1 MPADPAEFSWP
12 GPEAI
17 QVGSVVLSAIPAGLA
32 AAGMPAELPDAF
44 PKDLPVVTDQHSS
57 SVKLSA
63 PVEDD
68 KHLELAVSV
77 WAGSSLRGVLN
88 AASFFLL
95 RIVARRL
102 R

>member
-1 MPADPAEFSWP
+1 MPADPAEFSWR
-12 GPEAI
+12 GPATTH
-17 QVGSVVLSAIPAGLA
+17 VGGVVLFAARVALA

-77 WAGSSLRGVLN
+77 WAGSSRREVLN

-95 RIVARRL
+95 RIVAKRL